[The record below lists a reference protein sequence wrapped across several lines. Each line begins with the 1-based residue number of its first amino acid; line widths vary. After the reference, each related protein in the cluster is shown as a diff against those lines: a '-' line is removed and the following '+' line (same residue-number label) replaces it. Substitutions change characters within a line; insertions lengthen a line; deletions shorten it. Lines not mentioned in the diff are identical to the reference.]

1 MITIAKLKTLK
12 DRTCV
17 RKCALLFHQ
26 MAQQAMRNQEDHLYL
41 LALTGLFGSEQFT
54 AVLNESELARL
65 GLLSAA
71 LENEKGKQKAVVCED
86 IHYLLLQA
94 LGSDPSDWDFLDEEG
109 NLDSSQRTIVEHILI
124 LDRIRSPYNVGS
136 IFRSADSFGIQK
148 IYLIEGCAAV
158 DHSRTYKTSR
168 GCTKTVEYEILSE
181 EAMLTRLETIQ
192 LPLFALET
200 GGTELDLFSFPPKGV
215 AVIGSEELGVSPA
228 LLGACEASMGRL
240 TIAQAGTKGSL
251 NVAVAAGIMM
261 HGWFS
266 A

>member
-26 MAQQAMRNQEDHLYL
+26 MAQLSLRNQEDHTYL
-41 LALTGLFGSEQFT
+41 VALTGLFGSEQFQS
-54 AVLNESELARL
+54 VLGEGELARL
-65 GLLSAA
+65 SLLSVA
-71 LENEKGKQKAVVCED
+71 LVKEKGAQKAIVCED

-94 LGSDPSDWDFLDEEG
+94 LGSESADWDFFDEEG
-109 NLDSSQRTIVEHILI
+109 NLDSSQRTIVEHILV

-136 IFRSADSFGIQK
+136 IFRSADSFGVQK
-148 IYLIEGCAAV
+148 IYLVEGCAAI
-158 DHSRTYKTSR
+158 DHSRTFKTSR
-168 GCTKTVEYEILSE
+168 GCTKTVDYETLGE
-181 EAMLTRLETIQ
+181 EAMLARLETIQ

-200 GGTELDLFSFPPKGV
+200 GGTGFDLFPFPPKGI

-228 LLGACEASMGRL
+228 LLGACDSSLGRL
-240 TIAQAGTKGSL
+240 TITQAGTKGSL

-261 HGWFS
+261 HGWFT

>member
-1 MITIAKLKTLK
+1 MITIAKLRTLG

-26 MAQQAMRNQEDHLYL
+26 QAKLALRNQHDRAYL
-41 LALTGLFGSEQFT
+41 SALAGLFDSAQFQ
-54 AVLNESELARL
+54 AVLAEDERSRLLTLGRKLGVVQGLDLA
-65 GLLSAA
+65 
-71 LENEKGKQKAVVCED
+71 VTCDD

-94 LGSDPSDWDFLDEEG
+94 LGTDSADWDFIDELG
-109 NLDSSQRTIVEHILI
+109 NLDASRRTILDHILV
-124 LDRIRSPYNVGS
+124 LDRIRSPYNIGS

-158 DHSRTYKTSR
+158 DHSRALKTSR
-168 GCTKTVEYEILSE
+168 GCTQTVEHEVIGE
-181 EAMLTRLETIQ
+181 EAMLERLQ
-192 LPLFALET
+192 ALDFPLFALET
-200 GGTELDLFSFPPKGV
+200 GGTELDAFAFPSKGV

-228 LLGACEASMGRL
+228 LLGASEASLGRL
-240 TIAQAGTKGSL
+240 SIVQAGTKGSL

-261 HGWFS
+261 HGWFT